1 MVTDLSN
8 RRCIDIR
15 TTKRADIAGPGEHLL
30 NGGTNHG
37 LNYASNG
44 CRRLL
49 SASLVTDPGTS
60 LTQGALE
67 VSSGATWGP
76 MQPLRGSATRRL
88 GHASLATTTVYVTIE
103 KRQRMTAVESF
114 WNR

>member
-1 MVTDLSN
+1 VVTDLSN

-30 NGGTNHG
+30 NGGTNCA

-49 SASLVTDPGTS
+49 SASLVTD
-60 LTQGALE
+60 
-67 VSSGATWGP
+67 SGDYSAEIAARGHAGLLAEMDDESAEPATWSIG
-76 MQPLRGSATRRL
+76 LRNGLTMCVPSRL
-88 GHASLATTTVYVTIE
+88 DC
-103 KRQRMTAVESF
+103 
-114 WNR
+114 